1 MLLVRPMKSQP
12 KTSQSEWSWFSLR
25 IACDIIRID
34 NRLVVQYRLST
45 CDLLWKL
52 QTDCLVEQQTAVWEV
67 VGSEIQGSL
76 IIEEKVTLHYI
87 TFLRTIGNVQET
99 FEVLLCL
106 TSQNSFAEPS
116 VKDDVMR
123 DSGLEIKAADFEE
136 AAVSEIIIVHG
147 IELSTSVCK

>member
-1 MLLVRPMKSQP
+1 M
-12 KTSQSEWSWFSLR
+12 
-25 IACDIIRID
+25 
-34 NRLVVQYRLST
+34 
-45 CDLLWKL
+45 
-52 QTDCLVEQQTAVWEV
+52 
-67 VGSEIQGSL
+67 GSEIQGSL